1 VESPEVGRDRDLASD
16 VIDGEANAFT
26 GFETEDA
33 EVSVDHFH
41 PRHARLID
49 VG

>member
-1 VESPEVGRDRDLASD
+1 MV
-16 VIDGEANAFT
+16 DGEANAFA

-41 PRHARLID
+41 PWHARLID
-49 VG
+49 VGWLIGR